1 MGRLKDLVLVTCLMV
16 TAFLST
22 ADVQS
27 WWFTQGHK
35 SNFRLLI
42 GVYTDSLSA
51 PGLQRGDARPVS
63 DALDRA
69 QGERYAGVEP
79 SYTILDLPNKILNQI
94 LEFISKLTIYEYI
107 ALEIVFCIVD
117 FGTLALVI
125 VLGKH
130 IERRRRFKYLDRFHT
145 EERDVITSLLLSLRR
160 RMAGRVFLLAQ
171 WVVIGL
177 LLVAVFNLFQSAPS
191 WAP

>member
-16 TAFLST
+16 GAFLST

-42 GVYTDSLSA
+42 GVYTDGLSA

-125 VLGKH
+125 ILGKH
-130 IERRRRFKYLDRFHT
+130 IERRRRFKYLDRFQT
-145 EERDVITSLLLSLRR
+145 EERDVITSLLLGLRR
-160 RMAGRVFLLAQ
+160 RTAGRVFLLAQ